1 MLDFTKQTNCLFEK
15 VCSKAGAKMSPTMD
29 DVARHAGVSKSTVS
43 LVLSDKPGVSSETKE
58 AVLQAVEE
66 LGYALP
72 ERRPLRNSLP
82 KQKNITV
89 VHHAGHEPQSEIFS
103 LFLDYLHGIQ
113 TFAQE
118 TNINITAI
126 GGYRT
131 GDIHQLE
138 SRILRDQNT
147 PVDGL
152 ILMGKGI
159 RQDSQLVHWAL
170 EHRIPLVVLSRIWPD
185 LPISTVSQD
194 HYQQAKI
201 ALDYLHRL
209 GHRQIA
215 YVAQE
220 RDQEYEWYPPRLRCY
235 RNKMEELNQKV
246 DEDLIVLGKNVVDS
260 VKELLTRKPDVT
272 AIFALHDERAIQ
284 AIQGAMDLGLKVPND
299 ISVIG
304 LDNSQEPP
312 AGFPGLTTVGF
323 PHFDIGYLGAELLL
337 RQIKNENL
345 SFGNLWIRSTLI
357 ERDSCRNITE
367 S

>member
-1 MLDFTKQTNCLFEK
+1 
-15 VCSKAGAKMSPTMD
+15 MSPTME
-29 DVARHAGVSKSTVS
+29 DVAFHAGVSKSTVS
-43 LVLSDKPGVSSETKE
+43 LVLSDKPGVSPETKE
-58 AVLQAVEE
+58 AVLQVVEE
-66 LGYALP
+66 LGYSLP
-72 ERRPLRNSLP
+72 ERRPRRNSIS
-82 KQKNITV
+82 KQKNFTV
-89 VHHAGHEPQSEIFS
+89 VHHAGHEPHSEIVS

-118 TNINITAI
+118 ANINITAI
-126 GGYRT
+126 GGYRE
-131 GDIHQLE
+131 GEIHQLE
-138 SRILRDQNT
+138 TRILRDHNT

-159 RQDSQLVHWAL
+159 RRDSQLVHWAL
-170 EHRIPLVVLSRIWPD
+170 EHQIPLVVLSRIWPD

-220 RDQEYEWYPPRLRCY
+220 RDQEYEWYPTRLRCY
-235 RNKMEELNQKV
+235 REKMKEFNQKV
-246 DEDLIVLGKNVVDS
+246 DEDLIVLGKNIADS

-272 AIFALHDERAIQ
+272 AILALHDERAIQ
-284 AIQGAMDLGLKVPND
+284 AMQGAMDLGLKVPND
-299 ISVIG
+299 VSIIG

-312 AGFPGLTTVGF
+312 VGLPGLTTVGF

-345 SFGNLWIRSTLI
+345 SFGNLWIHSTLI

>member
-1 MLDFTKQTNCLFEK
+1 
-15 VCSKAGAKMSPTMD
+15 MSPTME

-43 LVLSDKPGVSSETKE
+43 LVLRDKLGVSPETKE
-58 AVLQAVEE
+58 AVLQVVDK
-66 LGYALP
+66 LGYSLP
-72 ERRPLRNSLP
+72 ERRILKNSPL
-82 KQKNITV
+82 KNKNFTV
-89 VHHAGHEPQSEIFS
+89 VHHAGHEPRDEIFS

-118 TNINITAI
+118 ANINITAI
-126 GGYRT
+126 GGYRK
-131 GDIHQLE
+131 GDIDQLE
-138 SRILRDQNT
+138 TRILRDQNT

-159 RQDSQLVHWAL
+159 RRDSQLVRWAL
-170 EHRIPLVVLSRIWPD
+170 EHQIPLVVLGRNWPD

-194 HYQQAKI
+194 HCQQAKT
-201 ALDYLHRL
+201 ALDYLHRI

-220 RDQEYEWYPPRLRCY
+220 GDQEYEWYGIRLDCY
-235 RNKMEELNQKV
+235 RDKMMEINQKV
-246 DEDLIVLGKNVVDS
+246 DEDLIVLGKNVADS

-272 AIFALHDERAIQ
+272 AVLALHDERAIQ
-284 AIQGAMDLGLKVPND
+284 AMQGAMDLGLKVPND
-299 ISVIG
+299 VSIIG

-312 AGFPGLTTVGF
+312 VGFPGLTTVGF

-337 RQIKNENL
+337 WQIKNENL
-345 SFGNLWIRSTLI
+345 SFGNLWIHSTLI